1 MADKLPFH
9 DLPEVALP
17 VTARAPRQ
25 MPLVPESDWTVV
37 DHVCKAC
44 MGRLVGRAGEAGRF
58 YRCTNCGASSP
69 PGEPPVMSAPPPSA
83 RRHPSICAW
92 RPRRRHPLHGQQLP
106 RAGQHGRSRGAPAMT
121 LWTEARQVWI

>member
-1 MADKLPFH
+1 VADRLPFQ

-17 VTARAPRQ
+17 VTARAPRL
-25 MPLVPESDWTVV
+25 MPLVSESDWTVV

-83 RRHPSICAW
+83 RRHPSICACSI
-92 RPRRRHPLHGQQLP
+92 RFGGRD
-106 RAGQHGRSRGAPAMT
+106 AGIRCTVNTAKGADNPA
-121 LWTEARQVWI
+121 EIVARQL